1 MSDTIL
7 LIEWIHSPETV
18 LHAHVLQYC
27 IVEDTRVRGM
37 TAAVM
42 TRRMLPF
49 KCIRHKSN
57 YVLYPLIEGD
67 VVRHVAHLLRYG
79 LLVGVPI

>member
-1 MSDTIL
+1 MS
-7 LIEWIHSPETV
+7 ETV
-18 LHAHVLQYC
+18 LHAHVLQYR
-27 IVEDTRVRGM
+27 IAEDTRVREM
-37 TAAVM
+37 TAAVV

-49 KCIRHKSN
+49 NCIRHKRN

-79 LLVGVPI
+79 SAYLGSR